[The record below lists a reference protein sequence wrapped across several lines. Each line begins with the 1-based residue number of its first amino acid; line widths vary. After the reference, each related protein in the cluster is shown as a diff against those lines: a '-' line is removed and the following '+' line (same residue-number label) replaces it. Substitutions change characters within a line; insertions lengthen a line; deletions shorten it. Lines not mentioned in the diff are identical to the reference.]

1 MALLEEISQIEVKP
15 ANKSEINNLWK
26 IAGILLV
33 ITIIEFVFAFSM
45 PDDWKWMKISIFVG
59 LTFVK
64 AFYIVSEFMHLK
76 HETKTLIWSIV
87 LPMIL
92 VVWLVIALIY
102 EGGAIL
108 EVR

>member
-1 MALLEEISQIEVKP
+1 MLEEISQVEVQ
-15 ANKSEINNLWK
+15 AADKSKILNIWK
-26 IAGILLV
+26 IAGLLLIV
-33 ITIIEFVFAFSM
+33 TGIEFVFAYSL
-45 PDDWKWMKISIFVG
+45 PDHWKWMKISIFVG

-76 HETKTLIWSIV
+76 HERKVLIWSLV

-92 VVWLVIALIY
+92 VVWLLIALIY
-102 EGGAIL
+102 EGGVIL